1 MYEVS
6 DEPERT
12 VFLRRVR
19 GSGREEAL
27 SHGVRAP
34 SAEGRHLTLE
44 SGELPP
50 GGRFELSPAFS
61 KTGDSSQFHDC
72 QLPRARRGHGPVITT
87 GERPEG
93 R

>member
-12 VFLRRVR
+12 VFLRWVR

-72 QLPRARRGHGPVITT
+72 QLP
-87 GERPEG
+87 
-93 R
+93 